1 MNTSITMKSSFDF
14 HEIKTFEDAC
24 QRLGIS
30 CFGVACHIGGDMEAF
45 SQAKALYKLL
55 VIQKA
60 INNGVWR
67 DEDGW
72 SYYPYWVF
80 YSKEEMERMSEE
92 DEERKDT
99 KQLLSC
105 ANAID
110 AEYSGVRYAYAFYR
124 DILASTNCG
133 LPFCFNSEEAALYA
147 AKQFE
152 SLFFDFYGFKVINK
166 K

>member
-1 MNTSITMKSSFDF
+1 MEANKKTFDF

-24 QRLGIS
+24 KRLGIS
-30 CFGVACHIGGDMEAF
+30 HVNCAYPAKGDVESF
-45 SQAKALYKLL
+45 SQANALYKLL
-55 VIQKA
+55 IIQKA
-60 INNGVWR
+60 MNNGVWR
-67 DEDGW
+67 DKGGW
-72 SYYPYWVF
+72 GYYPYWVF

-152 SLFFDFYGFKVINK
+152 SLFFDFYGIKVK
-166 K
+166 E

>member
-1 MNTSITMKSSFDF
+1 MEANKKTFDF

-30 CFGVACHIGGDMEAF
+30 YFVLGYPAKGDVESFSVANE
-45 SQAKALYKLL
+45 LYKLL

-72 SYYPYWVF
+72 SYYPYWVI

-92 DEERKDT
+92 ERQRKSI
-99 KQLLSC
+99 KQILSC
-105 ANAID
+105 ADAID
-110 AEYSGVRYAYAFYR
+110 AEDSGVSCAYASSR
-124 DILASTNCG
+124 GAGTSTNYG
-133 LPFCFNSEEAALYA
+133 FPFCFNSEEAALYA

-152 SLFFDFYGFKVINK
+152 YLFFNFYGIKVK
-166 K
+166 E